1 MMIFSSQLVQL
12 DDEPLTYI
20 DAINSPMKDKWINAI
35 NSELNSLKENN
46 TWSEIRLPP
55 EKHKIQTRWLFKIK
69 KDINNN
75 PVRYKARLVAKGYEQ
90 EQGIDYNETFA
101 PVVKIQSLR
110 LLITI
115 AVNEGLEIHHI
126 DISTAFLYG
135 ELTEEVYF
143 LSGL

>member
-1 MMIFSSQLVQL
+1 M
-12 DDEPLTYI
+12 
-20 DAINSPMKDKWINAI
+20 
-35 NSELNSLKENN
+35 
-46 TWSEIRLPP
+46 
-55 EKHKIQTRWLFKIK
+55 WLFKIK
-69 KDINNN
+69 KDSNNS
-75 PVRYKARLVAKGYEQ
+75 PVRYKARLVTNEH